1 VAEKSTRSHGCHF
14 KKEPNMNVLF
24 VTGAYPP
31 VKCGVGAYTQRLA
44 CALADLNDIRVTVLT
59 DVRAIGA
66 TEQHGVEILPVIRGW
81 RLIELIRIAKV
92 VKKIAPDLV
101 HVQYPTQGYS
111 GNMPRLMPLL
121 MRLLGMHCVQ
131 TWHEP
136 ILGRSGL
143 WLLIGLDVLIT
154 VREELMSSLPKF
166 TQKALSNTK
175 LSWIPAASILPTVS
189 LCDDERSRLRQQYVS
204 DDKKLLVYY
213 GFVALLKGIEVLLE
227 IVVKTNT
234 KLMMACDLDPMND
247 YHRSLLNRISAMGIA
262 SRVVVLGFLENE
274 ELANLLAIADA
285 VVLPF
290 KYGAQ
295 DCNTSIDG
303 AAAQG
308 TFVLTTSLV
317 HSGYKKCK
325 NIYYA
330 KPGNV
335 DEMVASI
342 EKFAGCRSLSIQS
355 TSKWRDI
362 AKQHLSI
369 YKQVVLT

>member
-14 KKEPNMNVLF
+14 KKEPNMHVLF

-44 CALADLNDIRVTVLT
+44 WALADLNDIRVTVLT

-66 TEQHGVEILPVIRGW
+66 TEQHGVKILPVIRGW

-101 HVQYPTQGYS
+101 HIQYPTQGYS
-111 GNMPRLMPLL
+111 GNMPRLMPFL
-121 MRLLGMHCVQ
+121 MRSLGMPCVQ

-175 LSWIPAASILPTVS
+175 LSWVPAASILPTVS
-189 LCDDERSRLRQQYVS
+189 LCDDERSRLRQQYIS

-213 GFVALLKGIEVLLE
+213 GFVAPLKGIEVLLE
-227 IVVKTNT
+227 TVVKTNT

-262 SRVVVLGFLENE
+262 SRVVILGFLENE
-274 ELANLLAIADA
+274 ELANLLAVADA

-290 KYGAQ
+290 KDGAQ

-317 HSGYKKCK
+317 RIPAENGHHSDGKKAT
-325 NIYYA
+325 IPA
-330 KPGNV
+330 
-335 DEMVASI
+335 
-342 EKFAGCRSLSIQS
+342 
-355 TSKWRDI
+355 
-362 AKQHLSI
+362 
-369 YKQVVLT
+369 